1 MRIVALILWLLFWS
15 LGSVL
20 LIRLSEKV
28 DKETIKWILRW
39 RSKCPHCGAT
49 LKARNLIPLLSFVL
63 QRGKCDQC
71 KQAISR
77 LYPILEIGSAII
89 FVVSFLA
96 FQHMWMGT
104 IIFRC
109 IVNRL
114 CFLLIAYDVMKYEL
128 HVPLRIILTIILIAG
143 SVFRLWWTVTQAL
156 ASLWSFAI
164 GYWIIYLWA
173 KRYAK
178 VRYGASEWFGE
189 GDLYLGASLG
199 LWVPFILKYNYIA
212 RWRSG
217 LVNIFLLFIILSS
230 GIWILLRII
239 LKLIVRKR
247 PTLQVNNVS
256 PLFQQKLL
264 IPFIP
269 AMILAFWLLLRKADF
284 FISLL
289 FPLW

>member
-28 DKETIKWILRW
+28 DRETIKGILRW

-49 LKARNLIPLLSFVL
+49 LKARNLIPLLSFLL

-71 KQAISR
+71 KHSISR

-89 FVVSFLA
+89 FVVSFLV
-96 FQHMWMGT
+96 FQEMWVWI
-104 IIFRC
+104 IIFWC
-109 IVNRL
+109 VVNRL

-128 HVPLRIILTIILIAG
+128 HVPLRIILIIVLITG
-143 SVFRLWWTVTQAL
+143 SVFGLWWTVTQAL
-156 ASLWSFAI
+156 ASLWFFAV
-164 GYWIIYLWA
+164 GYGIIYLWA
-173 KRYAK
+173 KRYARM
-178 VRYGASEWFGE
+178 RYGASEWFGQW
-189 GDLYLGASLG
+189 DLYLGAAIG
-199 LWVPFILKYNYIA
+199 LWVPFILKYNFIA
-212 RWRSG
+212 RWRSW

-230 GIWILLRII
+230 IIWIILRII
-239 LKLIVRKR
+239 LKVILHRYPK
-247 PTLQVNNVS
+247 LMKNNVS
-256 PLFQQKLL
+256 PLFQGRLL

>member
-1 MRIVALILWLLFWS
+1 MRIIALILWLLFWS

-39 RSKCPHCGAT
+39 RSKCPHCRAT
-49 LKARNLIPLLSFVL
+49 LKARNLIPLLSFL
-63 QRGKCDQC
+63 IQRGRCDQC

-77 LYPILEIGSAII
+77 LYPVLEIGSAII
-89 FVVSFLA
+89 FLVSFFA
-96 FQHMWMGT
+96 FQNMGIGT
-104 IIFRC
+104 IVFWC
-109 IVNRL
+109 GVNWL
-114 CFLLIAYDVMKYEL
+114 LFLLIAYDVMRYEL
-128 HVPLRIILTIILIAG
+128 HVPLRIILTIGLIAG
-143 SVFRLWWTVTQAL
+143 SVFGLWWTITQAL
-156 ASLWSFAI
+156 ASFGFFAV
-164 GYWIIYLWA
+164 GYCIIFLWA

-189 GDLYLGASLG
+189 WDLYLWAALG
-199 LWVPFILKYNYIA
+199 LWLPFILQYNFIA

-217 LVNIFLLFIILSS
+217 LVNVFLLFIILSS
-230 GIWILLRII
+230 IIWIILWII
-239 LKLIVRKR
+239 LKIIVRKF
-247 PTLQVNNVS
+247 PTLMTNNVS

-264 IPFIP
+264 LPFIP

>member
-1 MRIVALILWLLFWS
+1 MQIIALIIGFLFWS

-39 RSKCPHCGAT
+39 RSKCPHCGIT
-49 LKARNLIPLLSFVL
+49 LKWRNLIPLLSFL
-63 QRGKCDQC
+63 IQKGKCDQC
-71 KQAISR
+71 KQAISH
-77 LYPILEIGSAII
+77 LYPILEMGSAII
-89 FVVSFLA
+89 FLVSFLV
-96 FQHMWMGT
+96 FQDMWMWT

-109 IVNRL
+109 VVNRL

-128 HVPLRIILTIILIAG
+128 HVPLRITLTIILIAG
-143 SVFRLWWTVTQAL
+143 SVFGLGWTVTQAL
-156 ASLWSFAI
+156 ASLWFFAI
-164 GYWIIYLWA
+164 GFGIMYLWA

-178 VRYGASEWFGE
+178 MRYGASEWFGE
-189 GDLYLGASLG
+189 GDLYLGAALG
-199 LWVPFILKYNYIA
+199 LGVPFILKYNFIA

-230 GIWILLRII
+230 IIWILLRVV
-239 LKLIVRKR
+239 LKLIVRKF
-247 PTLQVNNVS
+247 PKLMTNNVS

-269 AMILAFWLLLRKADF
+269 AMLLAFWLLLRKADF